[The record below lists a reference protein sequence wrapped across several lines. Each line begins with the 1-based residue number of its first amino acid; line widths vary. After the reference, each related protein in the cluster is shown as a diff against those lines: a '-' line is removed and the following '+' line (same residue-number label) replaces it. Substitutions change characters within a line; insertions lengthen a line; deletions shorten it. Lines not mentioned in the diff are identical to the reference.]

1 MNWKIVLC
9 IEKNKFDMFRCLD
22 YKYNMPLEKGKHIFQ
37 NTTNTKYQNM
47 FFFLSY
53 RYILNKEG
61 ITVWKMPP
69 QEKQKTIH
77 FIYMWIYFYFSLET
91 EGPFSKGFWSPFLF
105 WLEPMKT
112 KNMTNKIQDFKKKNQ
127 RISKKNK
134 KSKSDQTWSN
144 LIKPDQI
151 WSNLIKTYY
160 LIRFDQIW
168 SDLIRF
174 DQIWSDCSFFIFFLF
189 FYSSAIELIF
199 L

>member
-112 KNMTNKIQDFKKKNQ
+112 KNMTNKIQDFKKKKIKVFQ
-127 RISKKNK
+127 KKQK
-134 KSKSDQTWSN
+134 IQIWSSLIKSDQTWSN
-144 LIKPDQI
+144 LIKSDQ
-151 WSNLIKTYY
+151 NL
-160 LIRFDQIW
+160 LFDQIW

-174 DQIWSDCSFFIFFLF
+174 DQIVVFSFF
-189 FYSSAIELIF
+189 LIF
-199 L
+199 LFQCNWTDFSLISCFF